1 MISNESRLH
10 IVDALRGFAIVSIML
25 LHNIEHFDFYFLP
38 SNIPS
43 WMIPIDKAISDSLFF
58 LFGGKSYAIFALLF
72 GLTFFIQSNNQKN
85 KGKDFR
91 VRFAWRL
98 LLLLVFGLINS
109 VFYQGDILTTYAIIG
124 FFLIPFVNL
133 SNKTILVIAIVLMLQ
148 PYEWVNFFKAIQ
160 SPNVKLENPVSWS
173 YYDKMGN
180 YIPYNSFTKTIVG
193 NLTNGK
199 PAAMLWTWEN
209 GRVFQTLSL
218 FLLGMVAGRKSLFLL
233 SDTTKRFWMK
243 VLLISILLFIPL
255 YILKNKLDALI
266 GNETISRPLLIIETT
281 WTNLSFMFILVS
293 GFVLLFQTKV
303 FYKILNI
310 FSPIGR
316 MSLSNYILQ
325 SIMGSF
331 IYYGFGLGLYKYT
344 GATYCLIIGI
354 ILAIFQGWIS
364 SWWIKK
370 YNQGPFEIIW
380 HKLTWIKIK

>member
-1 MISNESRLH
+1 
-10 IVDALRGFAIVSIML
+10 
-25 LHNIEHFDFYFLP
+25 
-38 SNIPS
+38 
-43 WMIPIDKAISDSLFF
+43 
-58 LFGGKSYAIFALLF
+58 
-72 GLTFFIQSNNQKN
+72 
-85 KGKDFR
+85 
-91 VRFAWRL
+91 
-98 LLLLVFGLINS
+98 

-133 SNKTILVIAIVLMLQ
+133 SNKIILVIAIVLMLQ
-148 PYEWVNFFKAIQ
+148 PYEWVNFFNAIQ

-180 YIPYNSFTKTIVG
+180 YIPYNSFIKTIVG